1 MSFSVQTLKYTATLQ
16 ILGLQEELRNIYVSE
31 HSYIYTKPAHL
42 PEKKPQEKQQ
52 NKTHLNNCFVLFC
65 FF

>member
-16 ILGLQEELRNIYVSE
+16 ILGLQEELHNKYVSE

-42 PEKKPQEKQQ
+42 PEKNPKKN
-52 NKTHLNNCFVLFC
+52 NKTKPTPTT
-65 FF
+65 FFFFF